1 MPQNDDWW
9 KALAVHLAAMEQ
21 LFQAWDSA
29 TDIPRLDVD
38 KLLLR
43 ARYLYEEGSLA
54 DLAHWHA
61 AEPGPTPP
69 LPASLVTPPTLEM
82 KRCVCGEDVKVTLR
96 LHKYKQDGTACG
108 HNFSRTV

>member
-61 AEPGPTPP
+61 AEPGPTLP
-69 LPASLVTPPTLEM
+69 LPAGLFVPPTPGA
-82 KRCVCGEDVKVTLR
+82 KRRVCGGRVKN
-96 LHKYKQDGTACG
+96 HI
-108 HNFSRTV
+108 